1 MCWNAEVSLN
11 TFIFAFVS
19 LIIVVFLNKI
29 DRIDIL
35 ISLSISIMQLFEYFT
50 WKNIHNKKIIY
61 YLSLIAGPLIILSQI
76 LLINYGFLRGTE
88 RIIAFVLIFIVCFMC
103 MIYNYYNNKFDMKV
117 GENGH
122 LIWYWADVPPI
133 LLLFMFIFY
142 LYPLS
147 RKENKFSFITA
158 SIFLLISLY
167 YYYKYKTWGTM
178 WCYFSNLVW
187 MVLIVKSIYLYF

>member
-187 MVLIVKSIYLYF
+187 MILIVKSIYLYF

>member
-19 LIIVVFLNKI
+19 LIIVVFLNKM

>member
-29 DRIDIL
+29 TNMDIL

-76 LLINYGFLRGTE
+76 LLINYAYLQGNE
-88 RIIAFVLIFIVCFMC
+88 RIISIALIFIVCFMC
-103 MIYNYYNNKFDMKV
+103 MIYNHYNNKFDMKV
-117 GENGH
+117 GGNGH
-122 LIWYWADVPPI
+122 LIWYWADVPVL

-147 RKENKFSFITA
+147 RKENKFSFIIG
-158 SIFLLISLY
+158 SIFLLTSLY

-178 WCYFSNLVW
+178 WCYFSNLIW
-187 MVLIVKSIYLYF
+187 IVLIAKSIYLYF

>member
-19 LIIVVFLNKI
+19 LIIVVFLNKM

-76 LLINYGFLRGTE
+76 LTISKL
-88 RIIAFVLIFIVCFMC
+88 A
-103 MIYNYYNNKFDMKV
+103 
-117 GENGH
+117 
-122 LIWYWADVPPI
+122 
-133 LLLFMFIFY
+133 
-142 LYPLS
+142 
-147 RKENKFSFITA
+147 
-158 SIFLLISLY
+158 ISL
-167 YYYKYKTWGTM
+167 
-178 WCYFSNLVW
+178 
-187 MVLIVKSIYLYF
+187 

>member
-29 DRIDIL
+29 DRIYIL

-122 LIWYWADVPPI
+122 LIWYWADVPAI

-147 RKENKFSFITA
+147 RKENKFSFITT

-187 MVLIVKSIYLYF
+187 IVLIVKSIYLYF

>member
-19 LIIVVFLNKI
+19 LIIVVFLNKM

-187 MVLIVKSIYLYF
+187 MVLILKSIYLYF

>member
-1 MCWNAEVSLN
+1 MCWNADVSLN
-11 TFIFAFVS
+11 TFIIAFVS
-19 LIIVVFLNKI
+19 LIIVVFLNKM